1 MNSLELPL
9 YQYQENQR
17 YFAQIAGGLEEEGA
31 QEITAL
37 GAKKVARVY
46 RGLYFNASRAALY
59 RINYQSR
66 LITRVLAPLI
76 EFDCHSDRYLYKMG
90 REVDW
95 RKLMGPKNTF
105 AVFATVSQSKIT
117 HSKFASLRLKDAIVD
132 KFRDETG
139 HRPSIDR
146 RNPDVWL
153 NLHIHQNKAVISLDT
168 SGGSLHRRGYRK
180 EAVKAPMQETVAAA
194 AVRMS
199 GWDGTSPLYDPF
211 CGSGTLLCEA
221 LMHYAQVPAGYLRP
235 VFGFQRMPDFKQM
248 AWEQVKEEADKAIK
262 PVPQGLFNGSD
273 RDREAISFARINC
286 NGLPGGKQIA
296 CEVSDFQNVT
306 IPEGSTII
314 CNPPYGLRIGQA
326 DDMSALYK
334 SIGDFFK
341 QKCKG
346 STAYVYFGNRE
357 WIKHLGLRTTWKK
370 PLVNGQLDGRLV
382 KYEMY

>member
-1 MNSLELPL
+1 M
-9 YQYQENQR
+9 YKYQENQR

-31 QEITAL
+31 QELTQL
-37 GAKKVARVY
+37 GGKKASPIY
-46 RGLYFNASRAALY
+46 RGIYFNASNAALY

-66 LITRVLAPLI
+66 LITRVLAPLV
-76 EFDCHSDRYLYKMG
+76 EFDCHSDRYLYKMA
-90 REVDW
+90 REMDW
-95 RKLMGPKNTF
+95 SELLTPQSTF

-117 HSKFASLRLKDAIVD
+117 HSKFAALRLKDAIVD

-139 HRPSIDR
+139 ERPSIDR

-153 NLHIHQNKAVISLDT
+153 NLHINQNKAVISLDT

-180 EAVKAPMQETVAAA
+180 EAVKAPMQEIVAAA

-199 GWDGTSPLYDPF
+199 GWDGTTPLFDPF

-221 LMHYAQVPAGYLRP
+221 LMLHAKVPAGYLRP
-235 VFGFQRMPDFKQM
+235 SFGFERMPDFNPM
-248 AWEQVKEEADKAIK
+248 AWQQVKEKADGAIQ
-262 PVPQGLFNGSD
+262 PVREGLFYGSD
-273 RDREAISFARINC
+273 RDQEAINFARMNC

-296 CEVSDFQNVT
+296 CTVSDFKDVS

-314 CNPPYGLRIGQA
+314 CNPPYGLRMGQA
-326 DDMSALYK
+326 DEMSALYK
-334 SIGDFFK
+334 SLGDFFK

-346 STAYVYFGNRE
+346 STAYVYYGNRE
-357 WIKHLGLRTTWKK
+357 WIKHLGLRTSWKK